1 MQESNLPHALVVT
14 SVQAGDGKTHVACGL
29 ARWLANHGYH
39 PAPMH
44 LGAAGAHQAA
54 CPGGGTVSRA
64 TALLAEACRLAPE
77 PLFESGWS
85 RLEEVAQRGDV
96 VVVEAQEVPGSMSRL
111 PQILVERGRAGLRVN
126 GFPLPAFS
134 PAVTHEAVPELEGLP
149 DWEYA
154 TGPRIGVVSL
164 PHLLDF
170 RDLAL
175 LRGAEWLAAPGVG
188 QFEFLFVPATSD
200 AAHDVAWLE
209 ETGLEAWLREQAQ
222 GGAVV
227 VSYGWDA
234 AGARRVERGDVTDY
248 RRLSL
253 LLGRKVAPP
262 MPDDDVFEEL
272 AAWIAPW
279 AEQEKM
285 LEFLSWGWWTSSG
298 GSVVD

>member
-1 MQESNLPHALVVT
+1 MQEPNLPHVLVVT

-29 ARWLANHGYH
+29 ARWLANQGYH
-39 PAPMH
+39 PAPLH

-64 TALLAEACRLAPE
+64 AALLAEACRLAPE

-96 VVVEAQEVPGSMSRL
+96 VIVEAQEVPGSMSRL
-111 PQILVERGRAGLRVN
+111 PQILVERGREGLRVN

-134 PAVTHEAVPELEGLP
+134 PAVTHGTVPELEGLP
-149 DWEYA
+149 DWEFA
-154 TGPRIGVVSL
+154 TRPRIGVVSL

-188 QFEFLFVPATSD
+188 QFEFVFVPATSD
-200 AAHDVAWLE
+200 AGHDAAWLE
-209 ETGLEAWLREQAQ
+209 ETGLAAWLREQAL

-227 VSYGWDA
+227 ASCGWEA
-234 AGARRVERGDVTDY
+234 AGARRVEREDVTDY
-248 RRLSL
+248 RRLSI
-253 LLGRKVAPP
+253 LLGRKMAPP
-262 MPDDDVFEEL
+262 MPDDSVFEGL
-272 AAWIAPW
+272 AAWVAPW
-279 AEQEKM
+279 AEQEE
-285 LEFLSWGWWTSSG
+285 LLVSFRWGWWTSSG